1 MTFILE
7 GKYENIL
14 GKYRKVI
21 SSKVILIGKGAGTE
35 AIYKNKYLESKINS
49 CKGEIKTDL
58 YINGLPHEKVLWQ

>member
-7 GKYENIL
+7 GKYENML

-35 AIYKNKYLESKINS
+35 AVYKNKYLESKINS
-49 CKGEIKTDL
+49 WKGEIKTDL
-58 YINGLPHEKVLWQ
+58 YINGLQLEKVL

>member
-21 SSKVILIGKGAGTE
+21 SSKVILIVKVLALKQFT
-35 AIYKNKYLESKINS
+35 KIN
-49 CKGEIKTDL
+49 I
-58 YINGLPHEKVLWQ
+58 